1 MSPLQWGAVTIN
13 LFNGNALLICWPHHT
28 GIKVKSQVQFEIAPT
43 KLHPRR
49 LYIKSPVLIGF
60 GSCRA
65 FEMKETSESSWS
77 ELFCLETEN

>member
-1 MSPLQWGAVTIN
+1 
-13 LFNGNALLICWPHHT
+13 
-28 GIKVKSQVQFEIAPT
+28 VKSQVQFEIAPT